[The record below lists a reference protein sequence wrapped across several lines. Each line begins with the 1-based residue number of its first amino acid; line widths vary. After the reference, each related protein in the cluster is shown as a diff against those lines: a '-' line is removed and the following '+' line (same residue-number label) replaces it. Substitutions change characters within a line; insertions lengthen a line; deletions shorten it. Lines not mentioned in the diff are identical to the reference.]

1 MFVTIPGKAGVFMEN
16 TNNPPE
22 RRPNP
27 RRRRRSRMQI
37 FKQTYLPAI
46 IVILVIV
53 LFIIFAIGSIN
64 RSKEKKE
71 NAIKESIAAQE
82 SREAM
87 LKALQEE
94 VDTLLDKAGKL
105 YHGYDYQAAIDAI
118 DSFSGDV
125 YEFPDLLEIRDNA
138 ATAQQSLVAW
148 SDPTKIVNL
157 GFHILVADGAKA
169 FADKENG
176 TMYKWN
182 FLTVSEFSAILE
194 QLYAGGYVLVDLD
207 DVITRVTLADGTT
220 SYSANTIYLPQGRT
234 PIMISQT
241 QVNYYSYMVDTNDDG
256 APDQSTGFAYQLTP
270 DLKNKILTIDGE
282 LTGNYDLVPI
292 LEDFIAKHPDFSY
305 RGARATIG
313 VNGYDGVLGYRNKQ
327 LGDAEAVVNALRAA
341 GYTIA
346 CNTYANKAY
355 GLIGPESIS
364 KDLTGWTDN
373 IKPIVGNVDVLCF
386 AKNSDIAEA
395 GLDYDGEKYQVL
407 KDAGFRWY
415 LGFCEDGEPWVNIGA
430 DYVRIGRLMVTGNAM
445 SITPELYEGLF
456 DVATVMDSVRK

>member
-1 MFVTIPGKAGVFMEN
+1 MEN
-16 TNNPPE
+16 TNNSPE
-22 RRPNP
+22 RKPNP
-27 RRRRRSRMQI
+27 RRRRRSRMQV

-71 NAIKESIAAQE
+71 NARKESIAAQE

-87 LKALQEE
+87 MQALQEE

-105 YHGYDYQAAIDAI
+105 YYGYDYQAAIDAI
-118 DSFSGDV
+118 DGFSGDV

-138 ATAQQSLVAW
+138 STALQSLVAW
-148 SDPTKIVNL
+148 SDPTQVVNL

-169 FADKENG
+169 FADKDNG

-194 QLYAGGYVLVDLD
+194 QLYAGGYVLVDLE
-207 DVITRVTLADGTT
+207 DVITQVTLADGTT
-220 SYSANTIYLPQGRT
+220 SYSANTIYLPQGRK

-256 APDQSTGFAYQLTP
+256 SPDQGTGFAYQLTT
-270 DLKNKILTIDGE
+270 DLQNKILTMDGE
-282 LTGNYDLVPI
+282 LTGSYDLVPI
-292 LEDFIAKHPDFSY
+292 LEDFIEKHPDFSY
-305 RGARATIG
+305 RGARACIG

-327 LGDAEAVVNALRAA
+327 LGDAEAVVQALRDA

-346 CNTYANKAY
+346 CNTYGNKAY
-355 GLIGPESIS
+355 GLIGPETIAS
-364 KDLTGWTDN
+364 DLTQWADN
-373 IKPIVGNVDVLCF
+373 IKPIVGDVDVLCY
-386 AKNSDIAEA
+386 AKNSDISEA
-395 GLDYDGEKYQVL
+395 GLSYDGEKYQAL

-415 LGFCEDGEPWVNIGA
+415 LGFCDNGKPWVEISA
-430 DYVRIGRLMVTGNAM
+430 DYVRMGRLMVTGN
-445 SITPELYEGLF
+445 SLTTTPEWYEGLF
-456 DVATVMDSVRK
+456 DVTTVLDESRK